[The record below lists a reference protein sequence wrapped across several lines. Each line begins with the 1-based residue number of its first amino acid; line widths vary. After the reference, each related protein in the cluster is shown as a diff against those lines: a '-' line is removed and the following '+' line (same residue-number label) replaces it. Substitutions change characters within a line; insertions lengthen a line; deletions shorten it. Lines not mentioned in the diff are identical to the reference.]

1 MDRFQQIV
9 GLRSDDRA
17 ALDLLPVW
25 SGPRLPQPGKA
36 ERLPTLQDDVNG
48 PLPSAR
54 LLPLSYV
61 DMSSVVR
68 TEPSRV
74 LPKLPNWEDRS

>member
-1 MDRFQQIV
+1 MDRLQDLV
-9 GLRSDDRA
+9 RLGRDDCAGA
-17 ALDLLPVW
+17 ALLAFGRRPAV
-25 SGPRLPQPGKA
+25 PQPGEP
-36 ERLPTLQDDVNG
+36 ERVPTLEDNPDRL
-48 PLPSAR
+48 LPPADP
-54 LLPLSYV
+54 LPLSYV